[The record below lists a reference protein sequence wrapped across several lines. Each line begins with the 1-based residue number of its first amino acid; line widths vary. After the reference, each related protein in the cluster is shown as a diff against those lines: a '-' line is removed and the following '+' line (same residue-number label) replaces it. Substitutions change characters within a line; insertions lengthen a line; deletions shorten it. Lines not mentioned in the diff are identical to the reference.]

1 MDCVQDDNTL
11 KVAWDAADDD
21 DVVGEIGREGDGD
34 ARGEGITGLS
44 H

>member
-1 MDCVQDDNTL
+1 MDCARDDNTL
-11 KVAWDAADDD
+11 EVAWDAADNN
-21 DVVGEIGREGDGD
+21 DVVGKIRQEGDGD

>member
-1 MDCVQDDNTL
+1 MDCARDDNTL
-11 KVAWDAADDD
+11 EVARDAADDD
-21 DVVGEIGREGDGD
+21 DVVGEIRREGDGD